1 MIYIKKIELHN
12 FQSHEYTEME
22 FDRGLNVILGNSDV
36 GKTAI
41 LRAIKWAL
49 YNEPKGDYFIRQGEK
64 EVSVKVTFSNGV
76 VVERAKTPSKNS
88 YFLVDSSGNEMRFE
102 GFGIDVPKEIT
113 DVTNMY
119 KVPLDNSNNK
129 TILNIAEQLDGP
141 FLLNEQASLRA
152 SAIGRLIG
160 VNYVDDAL
168 RNVVRDNKRT
178 NQEIVELRKNRDDLK
193 EQLDEFSYIKDYKEK
208 YEKITRIRNKIKDL
222 QDRLDLCIKL
232 KENLD
237 KNKIELEEISNLV
250 EKFKNLNKLE
260 IVIPNLENSLL
271 KKNNFENY
279 LEKIAKTDRE
289 IDLIKNNLDKLKS
302 LDDLSLRVS
311 KISENKNILFVYESL
326 YDKYK
331 KNIKELSEVNKDLKN
346 YKNIDEIQR
355 ISENLESKMDFYS
368 KIYGYRTDLNNIDSK
383 LALGNNYIKNFD
395 NNDNIDFISKNI
407 EDKSKNLKK
416 LEDIKENFKDL
427 SLKIFE
433 TKNEL
438 KNLDENIKDCTGSY
452 EKTILDVGV
461 CPFCYSKIDDESIE
475 HIKYHL
481 RND

>member
-1 MIYIKKIELHN
+1 MIYIKKVELHN

-64 EVSVKVTFSNGV
+64 DVSCKVTFSNGV
-76 VVERAKTPSKNS
+76 VVERLKTPSKNS
-88 YFLVDSSGNEMRFE
+88 YFLVDASGNEMRFE

-119 KVPLDNSNNK
+119 KVSLDNSNNK

-141 FLLNEQASLRA
+141 FLLNDQASLRA

-168 RNVVRDNKRT
+168 RTVVRDNKRT
-178 NQEIVELRKNRDDLK
+178 NQEIVELIKNKDDLK
-193 EQLDEFSYIKDYKEK
+193 KQLDEFSYIKEYKEK
-208 YEKITRIRNKIKDL
+208 FEKITRIRNKIKTL
-222 QDRLDLCIKL
+222 QDRLELISKI

-237 KNKIELEEISNLV
+237 KNRIELEDVSNLV
-250 EKFKNLNKLE
+250 EKFKSLNQLE
-260 IVIPNLENSLL
+260 IIIPNLENSLL

-279 LEKIAKTDRE
+279 LNKILKTHRE
-289 IDLIKNNLDKLKS
+289 IDLINNNLNKLKS
-302 LDDLSLRVS
+302 LDDFSLRVS
-311 KISENKNILFVYESL
+311 KISENKNFLAIYENL

-331 KNIKELSEVNKDLKN
+331 KNIRELSEVNNDIKH
-346 YKNIDEIQR
+346 YKNNDEIQK
-355 ISENLESKMDFYS
+355 ISENLENKINFYS
-368 KIYGYRTDLNNIDSK
+368 RIYVYKADLNNINSK
-383 LALGNNYIKNFD
+383 LELGNNYIKNFD
-395 NNDNIDFISKNI
+395 KNEIIDFISKTI
-407 EDKSKNLKK
+407 EDKAKILKK
-416 LEDIKENFKDL
+416 ISEVKDKFKEVSNEIFDVNDKLKSIDEDIKAY
-427 SLKIFE
+427 
-433 TKNEL
+433 TV
-438 KNLDENIKDCTGSY
+438 SY
-452 EKTILDVGV
+452 EKTILDMGV
-461 CPFCYSKIDDESIE
+461 CPFCYSKIDNESIE

>member
-88 YFLVDSSGNEMRFE
+88 YFLVDSSGNEMKFE

-208 YEKITRIRNKIKDL
+208 YEKITRIRNIIKDL
-222 QDRLDLCIKL
+222 QDRLDLCFKL

-237 KNKIELEEISNLV
+237 KNKIELKEISNLV

-260 IVIPNLENSLL
+260 IIIPSLENSLL

-279 LEKIAKTDRE
+279 FNKIEKTDRE
-289 IDLIKNNLDKLKS
+289 IELINSNLNKLKS

-311 KISENKNILFVYESL
+311 KINENKNSLAIYENL

-331 KNIKELSEVNKDLKN
+331 KNIKELSEVNSDLKN
-346 YKNIDEIQR
+346 YKNNDEIQR
-355 ISENLESKMDFYS
+355 ISENLENKMVFYS
-368 KIYGYRTDLNNIDSK
+368 KIYGYRADLNNIDSK

-395 NNDNIDFISKNI
+395 NNEKIDFISKSI

-416 LEDIKENFKDL
+416 LKDIKENFKDL

-433 TKNEL
+433 TNNEL
-438 KNLDENIKDCTGSY
+438 KNLDENIRDCTASY

-461 CPFCYSKIDDESIE
+461 CPFCYSKIDDQSIE

>member
-1 MIYIKKIELHN
+1 MIYIKKVELHN

-64 EVSVKVTFSNGV
+64 DVSVKVTFSNGV

-88 YFLVDSSGNEMRFE
+88 YFLIDSSGNEMRFE

-119 KVPLDNSNNK
+119 KVSLDNSNNK

-178 NQEIVELRKNRDDLK
+178 NQEIVELRKNKEDLK
-193 EQLDEFSYIKDYKEK
+193 EQLDEFSYIRDYKEK
-208 YEKITRIRNKIKDL
+208 YEKITKIRNKIKNL
-222 QDRLDLCIKL
+222 QDRLELSSKL

-237 KNKIELEEISNLV
+237 KNKIELEETSNLV
-250 EKFKNLNKLE
+250 EKFKSLNKLE
-260 IVIPNLENSLL
+260 ILIPNLENFIL

-279 LEKIAKTDRE
+279 LNKVVKTDSE
-289 IDLIKNNLDKLKS
+289 IDLINNNLNKLQS

-311 KISENKNILFVYESL
+311 KISENKNSLSIYENL

-331 KNIKELSEVNKDLKN
+331 KNIRELSEVNNALKN
-346 YKNIDEIQR
+346 YKNNDEIQK
-355 ISENLESKMDFYS
+355 ISEILKNKMDFYS
-368 KIYGYRTDLNNIDSK
+368 KIYGYRADLNNINSK
-383 LALGNNYIKNFD
+383 LILGNNYIKNFD
-395 NNDNIDFISKNI
+395 NNEKIDFISKNI
-407 EDKSKNLKK
+407 EDKSNYLIKLK
-416 LEDIKENFKDL
+416 DIKENIKDL
-427 SLKIFE
+427 SLKILD
-433 TKNEL
+433 TNNEL
-438 KNLDENIKDCTGSY
+438 KNLDENMRDCTSSY
-452 EKTILDVGV
+452 ERTIIDMGV

>member
-1 MIYIKKIELHN
+1 MIYIKKVELHN

-64 EVSVKVTFSNGV
+64 DVSCKVTFSNGV
-76 VVERAKTPSKNS
+76 IVERLKTPSKNS
-88 YFLVDSSGNEMRFE
+88 YFLVDASGNEMRFE

-119 KVPLDNSNNK
+119 KVSLDNSNNK

-141 FLLNEQASLRA
+141 FLLNDQASLRA

-168 RNVVRDNKRT
+168 RTVVRDNKRT
-178 NQEIVELRKNRDDLK
+178 NQEIVELIKNKEDLK
-193 EQLDEFSYIKDYKEK
+193 KQLDEFSYIKEYKEK
-208 YEKITRIRNKIKDL
+208 FEKITRIRNKIKTL
-222 QDRLDLCIKL
+222 QDRLELISKL

-237 KNKIELEEISNLV
+237 KNRIELEDVSNLV
-250 EKFKNLNKLE
+250 EKFKSLNQLE
-260 IVIPNLENSLL
+260 IIIPNLENSLL

-279 LEKIAKTDRE
+279 LNKILKTHRE
-289 IDLIKNNLDKLKS
+289 IDLINNNLNKLKS
-302 LDDLSLRVS
+302 LDDFSLRVS
-311 KISENKNILFVYESL
+311 KISENKNSLAIYENL

-331 KNIKELSEVNKDLKN
+331 KNIRELSEVNKDIKH
-346 YKNIDEIQR
+346 YKNNDEIQK
-355 ISENLESKMDFYS
+355 ISENLENKINFYS
-368 KIYGYRTDLNNIDSK
+368 RIYGYKADLNNINSK
-383 LALGNNYIKNFD
+383 LSLGNDYIKNFY
-395 NNDNIDFISKNI
+395 NNDKIDFISKTI
-407 EDKSKNLKK
+407 EDKTKILRKISDVKDKFKELSNEIFDVNDKLKSID
-416 LEDIKENFKDL
+416 EDIKAY
-427 SLKIFE
+427 
-433 TKNEL
+433 TV
-438 KNLDENIKDCTGSY
+438 SY
-452 EKTILDVGV
+452 EKTILDMGV
-461 CPFCYSKIDDESIE
+461 CPFCYSKIDNESIE

>member
-1 MIYIKKIELHN
+1 MIYIKKVELHN

-41 LRAIKWAL
+41 LRAIKWVL

-64 EVSVKVTFSNGV
+64 DVSVKVTFSNGV
-76 VVERAKTPSKNS
+76 VVERAKIPSKNS

-119 KVPLDNSNNK
+119 KVSLDNSNNK

-141 FLLNEQASLRA
+141 FLLNDQASLRA

-178 NQEIVELRKNRDDLK
+178 NQEIVELRKNKEDLK

-208 YEKITRIRNKIKDL
+208 YEKITKIRNKIKNL
-222 QDRLDLCIKL
+222 QDRLELSSKL

-237 KNKIELEEISNLV
+237 KNKIELEETSNLV
-250 EKFKNLNKLE
+250 EKFKSLNKLE
-260 IVIPNLENSLL
+260 ILIPNLENFIL

-279 LEKIAKTDRE
+279 LNKVVKTDSE
-289 IDLIKNNLDKLKS
+289 IDLINNNLNKLQS
-302 LDDLSLRVS
+302 LDDLSLRVL
-311 KISENKNILFVYESL
+311 KISENKNSLSIYENL

-331 KNIKELSEVNKDLKN
+331 KNIRELSEVNNALKN
-346 YKNIDEIQR
+346 YKNNDEIQT
-355 ISENLESKMDFYS
+355 ISEILKNKMDFYS
-368 KIYGYRTDLNNIDSK
+368 KIYGYRADLNNINSK
-383 LALGNNYIKNFD
+383 LILGNNYIKNFD
-395 NNDNIDFISKNI
+395 NNEKIDFISKNI
-407 EDKSKNLKK
+407 EDKSNYLIKLK
-416 LEDIKENFKDL
+416 DIKENFKDL
-427 SLKIFE
+427 SLKILE
-433 TKNEL
+433 TNNEL
-438 KNLDENIKDCTGSY
+438 KNLDENMRDCTSSY
-452 EKTILDVGV
+452 ERTIIDMGV

>member
-1 MIYIKKIELHN
+1 MIYIKKVELHN
-12 FQSHEYTEME
+12 FQSHEFTEME

-64 EVSVKVTFSNGV
+64 DVSCKVTFSNGV
-76 VVERAKTPSKNS
+76 IVERLKTPSKNS
-88 YFLVDSSGNEMRFE
+88 YFLVDASGNEMRFE

-119 KVPLDNSNNK
+119 KVSLDNSNNK

-141 FLLNEQASLRA
+141 LLLNDQASLRA

-168 RNVVRDNKRT
+168 RTVVRDNKRT
-178 NQEIVELRKNRDDLK
+178 NQEIVELIKNKEDLK
-193 EQLDEFSYIKDYKEK
+193 KQLDEFSYIKEYKEK
-208 YEKITRIRNKIKDL
+208 FEKITKIRNKIKTL
-222 QDRLDLCIKL
+222 QDRLELISKI

-237 KNKIELEEISNLV
+237 KNRIELEDVSNLV
-250 EKFKNLNKLE
+250 EKFKSLNQLE
-260 IVIPNLENSLL
+260 IIIPNLENSLL

-279 LEKIAKTDRE
+279 LNKILKTHRE
-289 IDLIKNNLDKLKS
+289 IDLINNNLNKLKS
-302 LDDLSLRVS
+302 LDDFSLRVS
-311 KISENKNILFVYESL
+311 KISENKNSLAIFENL

-331 KNIKELSEVNKDLKN
+331 KNIRELSEVNKDLKN
-346 YKNIDEIQR
+346 YKNNDEIQN
-355 ISENLESKMDFYS
+355 ISENLENKINFYS
-368 KIYGYRTDLNNIDSK
+368 KIYGYKADLNNINSK
-383 LALGNNYIKNFD
+383 LSLGNDYIKNFD
-395 NNDNIDFISKNI
+395 KNERIDFISKTI
-407 EDKSKNLKK
+407 EDKTKIFNKISDFKDKFKELSNEIFDVNDKLKSID
-416 LEDIKENFKDL
+416 EDIKAY
-427 SLKIFE
+427 
-433 TKNEL
+433 TV
-438 KNLDENIKDCTGSY
+438 SY
-452 EKTILDVGV
+452 EKTILDMGV
-461 CPFCYSKIDDESIE
+461 CPFCYSKIDNESIE

>member
-1 MIYIKKIELHN
+1 MIYIKKVELHN
-12 FQSHEYTEME
+12 FQSHEFTEME

-64 EVSVKVTFSNGV
+64 DVSCKVTFSNGV
-76 VVERAKTPSKNS
+76 VVERLKTPSKNS
-88 YFLVDSSGNEMRFE
+88 YFLVDASGNEMRFE

-119 KVPLDNSNNK
+119 KVSLDNSNNK

-168 RNVVRDNKRT
+168 RTVVRDNKRT
-178 NQEIVELRKNRDDLK
+178 NQEIVELIKNKEDLK
-193 EQLDEFSYIKDYKEK
+193 KQLDEFSYIKEYKEK
-208 YEKITRIRNKIKDL
+208 FEKITKIRNKIKTL
-222 QDRLDLCIKL
+222 QDRLELISKI

-237 KNKIELEEISNLV
+237 KNRIELEDVSNLV
-250 EKFKNLNKLE
+250 EKFKSLNQLE
-260 IVIPNLENSLL
+260 IIIPNLENSLL

-279 LEKIAKTDRE
+279 LNKILKTHRE
-289 IDLIKNNLDKLKS
+289 IDLINNNLNKLKS
-302 LDDLSLRVS
+302 LDDFSLRVS
-311 KISENKNILFVYESL
+311 KISENKNSLAIFENL

-331 KNIKELSEVNKDLKN
+331 KNIRELSEVNKDLKN
-346 YKNIDEIQR
+346 YKNNDEIQN
-355 ISENLESKMDFYS
+355 ISENLENKINFYS
-368 KIYGYRTDLNNIDSK
+368 KIYGYKADLNNINSK
-383 LALGNNYIKNFD
+383 LSLGNDYIKNFD
-395 NNDNIDFISKNI
+395 KNERIDFISKTI
-407 EDKSKNLKK
+407 EDKTKIFNKISDFKDKFKELSNEIFDVNDKLKSID
-416 LEDIKENFKDL
+416 EDIKAY
-427 SLKIFE
+427 
-433 TKNEL
+433 TV
-438 KNLDENIKDCTGSY
+438 SY
-452 EKTILDVGV
+452 EKTILDMGV
-461 CPFCYSKIDDESIE
+461 CPFCYSKIDNESIE

>member
-76 VVERAKTPSKNS
+76 VVERAKTQSKNS

-222 QDRLDLCIKL
+222 QDRLDFCFKL

-260 IVIPNLENSLL
+260 IIIPNLENSLL

-279 LEKIAKTDRE
+279 FNKIEKTDRE
-289 IDLIKNNLDKLKS
+289 IELINSNLNKLKS

-311 KISENKNILFVYESL
+311 KINENKNSLAIYENLF
-326 YDKYK
+326 DKYK
-331 KNIKELSEVNKDLKN
+331 KTIKELSEVIKDLKN
-346 YKNIDEIQR
+346 YKNNDEIQR
-355 ISENLESKMDFYS
+355 ISENLENKMVFYS
-368 KIYGYRTDLNNIDSK
+368 KIYGYRVDLNNMNSK

-395 NNDNIDFISKNI
+395 NNEKIDFISKSI

-416 LEDIKENFKDL
+416 LKDIKENFKDL

-433 TKNEL
+433 TNNEL
-438 KNLDENIKDCTGSY
+438 KKLDENIKDCTASY

-461 CPFCYSKIDDESIE
+461 CPFCYSKIDDQSIE

>member
-1 MIYIKKIELHN
+1 MIYIKKVELHN

-41 LRAIKWAL
+41 LRAIKWSL

-64 EVSVKVTFSNGV
+64 DVSCKVTFSNGV
-76 VVERAKTPSKNS
+76 IVERLKTPSKNS
-88 YFLVDSSGNEMRFE
+88 YFLVDASGNEMRFE

-119 KVPLDNSNNK
+119 KVSLDNSNNK

-141 FLLNEQASLRA
+141 FLLNDQASLRA

-168 RNVVRDNKRT
+168 RTVVRDNKRT
-178 NQEIVELRKNRDDLK
+178 NQEIVELIKNKEDLK
-193 EQLDEFSYIKDYKEK
+193 KQLDEFSYIKEYKEK
-208 YEKITRIRNKIKDL
+208 FEKITKIRNKIKTL
-222 QDRLDLCIKL
+222 QDRLELISKI

-237 KNKIELEEISNLV
+237 KNRIELEDVSNLV
-250 EKFKNLNKLE
+250 EKFKSLNQLE
-260 IVIPNLENSLL
+260 IIIPNLENSLL

-279 LEKIAKTDRE
+279 LNKILKTHRE
-289 IDLIKNNLDKLKS
+289 IDLINYNLNKLKS
-302 LDDLSLRVS
+302 LDDFSLRVS
-311 KISENKNILFVYESL
+311 KISKNKNSLAIFENL

-331 KNIKELSEVNKDLKN
+331 KNIRELSEVNKDLKN
-346 YKNIDEIQR
+346 YKNNDEIQK
-355 ISENLESKMDFYS
+355 ISENLVNKMNFYS
-368 KIYGYRTDLNNIDSK
+368 RIYGYKADLNNIDSK
-383 LALGNNYIKNFD
+383 LELGNNYIKNFEK
-395 NNDNIDFISKNI
+395 NEKIDFISKTI
-407 EDKSKNLKK
+407 EDKTKILRKISDVKDKFKELSNEIFDVNDKLKNID
-416 LEDIKENFKDL
+416 EDIKAY
-427 SLKIFE
+427 
-433 TKNEL
+433 TV
-438 KNLDENIKDCTGSY
+438 SY
-452 EKTILDVGV
+452 EKTILDMGV
-461 CPFCYSKIDDESIE
+461 CPFCYSKIDNESIE

>member
-1 MIYIKKIELHN
+1 MIYIKKVELHN

-64 EVSVKVTFSNGV
+64 DVSCKVTFSNGV
-76 VVERAKTPSKNS
+76 VVERLKTPSKNS
-88 YFLVDSSGNEMRFE
+88 YFLVDASGNEMRFE

-119 KVPLDNSNNK
+119 KVSLDNSNNK

-141 FLLNEQASLRA
+141 FLLNDQASLRA

-168 RNVVRDNKRT
+168 RTVVRDNKRT
-178 NQEIVELRKNRDDLK
+178 NQEIVELIKNKDDLK
-193 EQLDEFSYIKDYKEK
+193 KQLDEFSYIKEYKEK
-208 YEKITRIRNKIKDL
+208 FEKITRIRNKIKTL
-222 QDRLDLCIKL
+222 QDRLELISKI

-237 KNKIELEEISNLV
+237 KNRIELEDVSNLV
-250 EKFKNLNKLE
+250 EKFKSLNQLE
-260 IVIPNLENSLL
+260 IIIPNLENSLL

-279 LEKIAKTDRE
+279 LNKILKTHRE
-289 IDLIKNNLDKLKS
+289 IDLINNNLNKLKS
-302 LDDLSLRVS
+302 LDDFSLRVS
-311 KISENKNILFVYESL
+311 KISENKNFLAIYENL

-331 KNIKELSEVNKDLKN
+331 KNIRELSEVNNDIKH
-346 YKNIDEIQR
+346 YKNNDEIQK
-355 ISENLESKMDFYS
+355 ISENLENKINFYS
-368 KIYGYRTDLNNIDSK
+368 RIYVYKADLNNINSK
-383 LALGNNYIKNFD
+383 LELGNNYIKNFD
-395 NNDNIDFISKNI
+395 KNERIDFISKTI
-407 EDKSKNLKK
+407 EDKAKILKK
-416 LEDIKENFKDL
+416 ISEVKDKFKEVSNEIFDVNDKLKSIDEDIKAY
-427 SLKIFE
+427 
-433 TKNEL
+433 TV
-438 KNLDENIKDCTGSY
+438 SY
-452 EKTILDVGV
+452 EKTILDMGV
-461 CPFCYSKIDDESIE
+461 CPFCYSKIDNESIE

>member
-1 MIYIKKIELHN
+1 MIYIKKVELHN

-36 GKTAI
+36 GKTTI

-64 EVSVKVTFSNGV
+64 DVSCKVTFSNGV
-76 VVERAKTPSKNS
+76 VVERLKTPSKNS
-88 YFLVDSSGNEMRFE
+88 YFLVDASGNEMRFE

-119 KVPLDNSNNK
+119 KVSLDNSNNK

-141 FLLNEQASLRA
+141 FLLNDQASLRA

-168 RNVVRDNKRT
+168 RTVVRDNKRT
-178 NQEIVELRKNRDDLK
+178 NQEIVELIKNKEDLK
-193 EQLDEFSYIKDYKEK
+193 KQLDEFSYIKEYKEK
-208 YEKITRIRNKIKDL
+208 FEKITRIRNKIKTL
-222 QDRLDLCIKL
+222 QDRLELISKI

-237 KNKIELEEISNLV
+237 KNRIELEDVSNLV
-250 EKFKNLNKLE
+250 EKFKSLNQLE
-260 IVIPNLENSLL
+260 IIIPNLENSLL

-279 LEKIAKTDRE
+279 LNKILKTHRE
-289 IDLIKNNLDKLKS
+289 IDLINNNLNKLKS
-302 LDDLSLRVS
+302 LDDFSLRVS
-311 KISENKNILFVYESL
+311 KISENKNSLAIFENL

-331 KNIKELSEVNKDLKN
+331 KNIRELSEVNKDLKN
-346 YKNIDEIQR
+346 YKNNDEIQK
-355 ISENLESKMDFYS
+355 ISENLENKINFYS
-368 KIYGYRTDLNNIDSK
+368 RIYAYKADLNNINSK
-383 LALGNNYIKNFD
+383 LELGNNYIKNFD
-395 NNDNIDFISKNI
+395 KNERIDFISKTI
-407 EDKSKNLKK
+407 EDKAKILKK
-416 LEDIKENFKDL
+416 ISEVKDKFKEVSNEIFDVNDKLKSIDEDIKAYT
-427 SLKIFE
+427 I
-433 TKNEL
+433 
-438 KNLDENIKDCTGSY
+438 SY
-452 EKTILDVGV
+452 EKTILDMGV
-461 CPFCYSKIDDESIE
+461 CPFCYSKIDNESIE

>member
-1 MIYIKKIELHN
+1 MIYIKKVELHN

-64 EVSVKVTFSNGV
+64 DVSVKVTFSNGV

-88 YFLVDSSGNEMRFE
+88 YFLVDSSGNEMKFE

-119 KVPLDNSNNK
+119 KVSLDNSNNK

-178 NQEIVELRKNRDDLK
+178 NQEIVELRKNKEDLK

-208 YEKITRIRNKIKDL
+208 YEKITKIRNKIKNL
-222 QDRLDLCIKL
+222 QDRLELSSKL

-237 KNKIELEEISNLV
+237 KNKIELEETSNLV
-250 EKFKNLNKLE
+250 EKFKSLNKLE
-260 IVIPNLENSLL
+260 ILIPNLENFIL

-279 LEKIAKTDRE
+279 LNKVVKTDSE
-289 IDLIKNNLDKLKS
+289 IDLINNNLNKLKS

-311 KISENKNILFVYESL
+311 KISENKNSLSIYENL
-326 YDKYK
+326 YNKYK
-331 KNIKELSEVNKDLKN
+331 KNIRELSEVNNALKI
-346 YKNIDEIQR
+346 YKNNDEIQK
-355 ISENLESKMDFYS
+355 ISEILKNKIDFYS
-368 KIYGYRTDLNNIDSK
+368 KIYGYRADLNNINSK
-383 LALGNNYIKNFD
+383 LILGNNYIKNFD
-395 NNDNIDFISKNI
+395 NNEKIDFISKNI
-407 EDKSKNLKK
+407 EDKSNYLIKLK
-416 LEDIKENFKDL
+416 DIKENFKDL
-427 SLKIFE
+427 SLKILE
-433 TKNEL
+433 TNNEL
-438 KNLDENIKDCTGSY
+438 KNLDENMRDCTSSY
-452 EKTILDVGV
+452 ERTIIDMGV

>member
-1 MIYIKKIELHN
+1 MIYIKKVELHN

-36 GKTAI
+36 GKTTI

-64 EVSVKVTFSNGV
+64 DVSCKVTFSNGV
-76 VVERAKTPSKNS
+76 VVERLKTPSKNS
-88 YFLVDSSGNEMRFE
+88 YFLVDASGNEMRFE

-119 KVPLDNSNNK
+119 KVSLDNSNNK

-141 FLLNEQASLRA
+141 FLLNDQASLRA

-168 RNVVRDNKRT
+168 RTVVRDNKRT
-178 NQEIVELRKNRDDLK
+178 NQEIVELIKNKEDLK
-193 EQLDEFSYIKDYKEK
+193 KQLDEFSYIKEYKEK
-208 YEKITRIRNKIKDL
+208 FEKITRIRNKIKTL
-222 QDRLDLCIKL
+222 QDRLELISKI

-237 KNKIELEEISNLV
+237 KNRIELEDVSNLV
-250 EKFKNLNKLE
+250 EKFKSLNQLE
-260 IVIPNLENSLL
+260 IIIPNLENSLL

-279 LEKIAKTDRE
+279 LNKILKTHRE
-289 IDLIKNNLDKLKS
+289 IDLINNNLNKLKS
-302 LDDLSLRVS
+302 LDDFSLRVS
-311 KISENKNILFVYESL
+311 KISENKNSLAIFENL

-331 KNIKELSEVNKDLKN
+331 KNIRELSEVNKDLKN
-346 YKNIDEIQR
+346 YKNNDEIQK
-355 ISENLESKMDFYS
+355 ISENLENKINFYS
-368 KIYGYRTDLNNIDSK
+368 RIYAYKADLNNINSK
-383 LALGNNYIKNFD
+383 LELGNNYIKNFD
-395 NNDNIDFISKNI
+395 KNERIDFISKTI
-407 EDKSKNLKK
+407 EDKAKILKK
-416 LEDIKENFKDL
+416 ISEVKDKFKEVSNEIFDVNDKLKSIDEDIKAY
-427 SLKIFE
+427 
-433 TKNEL
+433 TV
-438 KNLDENIKDCTGSY
+438 SY
-452 EKTILDVGV
+452 EKTILDMGV
-461 CPFCYSKIDDESIE
+461 CPFCYSKIDNESIE

>member
-1 MIYIKKIELHN
+1 MIYIKKVELHN
-12 FQSHEYTEME
+12 FQSHEFTEME

-64 EVSVKVTFSNGV
+64 DVSCKVTFSNGV
-76 VVERAKTPSKNS
+76 VVERLKTPSKNS
-88 YFLVDSSGNEMRFE
+88 YFLVDASGNEMRFE

-119 KVPLDNSNNK
+119 KVSLDNSNNK

-168 RNVVRDNKRT
+168 RTVVRDNKRT
-178 NQEIVELRKNRDDLK
+178 NQEIVELIKNKEDLK
-193 EQLDEFSYIKDYKEK
+193 KQLDEFSYIKEYKEK
-208 YEKITRIRNKIKDL
+208 FEKITKIRNKIKKL
-222 QDRLDLCIKL
+222 QDRLELISKI

-237 KNKIELEEISNLV
+237 KNRIELEDVSNLV
-250 EKFKNLNKLE
+250 EKFKSLNQLE
-260 IVIPNLENSLL
+260 IIIPNLENSLL

-279 LEKIAKTDRE
+279 LNKILKTHRE
-289 IDLIKNNLDKLKS
+289 IDLINNNLNKLKS
-302 LDDLSLRVS
+302 LDDFSLRVS
-311 KISENKNILFVYESL
+311 KISENKNSLAIYENL

-331 KNIKELSEVNKDLKN
+331 KNIRELSEVNKDIKH
-346 YKNIDEIQR
+346 YKNNDEIQK
-355 ISENLESKMDFYS
+355 ISENLENKINFYS
-368 KIYGYRTDLNNIDSK
+368 KIYGYKADLNNINSK
-383 LALGNNYIKNFD
+383 LSLGNDYIKNFY
-395 NNDNIDFISKNI
+395 NNDKIDFISKTI
-407 EDKSKNLKK
+407 EDKAKILNKISDFKDKFKELSNEIFDVNDKLKSID
-416 LEDIKENFKDL
+416 EDIKAY
-427 SLKIFE
+427 
-433 TKNEL
+433 TV
-438 KNLDENIKDCTGSY
+438 SY
-452 EKTILDVGV
+452 EKTILDMGV
-461 CPFCYSKIDDESIE
+461 CPFCYSKIDNESIE

>member
-178 NQEIVELRKNRDDLK
+178 NQEIVELRKNKDDLK

-222 QDRLDLCIKL
+222 QDRLNFCFKL

-250 EKFKNLNKLE
+250 ENFKNLNQLE
-260 IVIPNLENSLL
+260 IIIPNLENSLL

-279 LEKIAKTDRE
+279 FNKIEKTDRE
-289 IDLIKNNLDKLKS
+289 IELINSNLNKLKS

-311 KISENKNILFVYESL
+311 KINENKNSLAIYENLF
-326 YDKYK
+326 DKYK
-331 KNIKELSEVNKDLKN
+331 KNIKELSEVNSDLKN
-346 YKNIDEIQR
+346 YKNNDEIQR
-355 ISENLESKMDFYS
+355 ISENLENKMVFYS
-368 KIYGYRTDLNNIDSK
+368 KIYGYRADLNNIDSK

-395 NNDNIDFISKNI
+395 NNEKIDFISKSI

-416 LEDIKENFKDL
+416 LKDIKENFKDL

-433 TKNEL
+433 TNNEL
-438 KNLDENIKDCTGSY
+438 KKLDENIKDCTASY

-461 CPFCYSKIDDESIE
+461 CPFCYSKIDDQSIE

>member
-1 MIYIKKIELHN
+1 MIYIKKVELHN
-12 FQSHEYTEME
+12 FQSHEFTEME

-64 EVSVKVTFSNGV
+64 DVSCKVTFSNGV
-76 VVERAKTPSKNS
+76 VVERLKTPSKNS
-88 YFLVDSSGNEMRFE
+88 YFLVDASGNEMRFE

-119 KVPLDNSNNK
+119 KVSLDNSNNK

-141 FLLNEQASLRA
+141 FLLNDQASLRA

-168 RNVVRDNKRT
+168 RTVVRDNKRT
-178 NQEIVELRKNRDDLK
+178 NQEIVELIKNKDDLK
-193 EQLDEFSYIKDYKEK
+193 KQLDEFSYIKEYKEK
-208 YEKITRIRNKIKDL
+208 FEKITKIRNKIKTL
-222 QDRLDLCIKL
+222 QDRLELISKI

-237 KNKIELEEISNLV
+237 KNRIELEDVSNLV
-250 EKFKNLNKLE
+250 EKFKSLNQLE
-260 IVIPNLENSLL
+260 IIIPNLENSLL

-279 LEKIAKTDRE
+279 LNKILKTHRE
-289 IDLIKNNLDKLKS
+289 IDLINNNLNKLKS
-302 LDDLSLRVS
+302 LDDFSLRVS
-311 KISENKNILFVYESL
+311 KISENKNFLAIYENL

-331 KNIKELSEVNKDLKN
+331 KNIRELSEVNNDIKH
-346 YKNIDEIQR
+346 YKNNDEIQK
-355 ISENLESKMDFYS
+355 ISENLENKINFYS
-368 KIYGYRTDLNNIDSK
+368 RIYVYKADLNNINSK
-383 LALGNNYIKNFD
+383 LELGNNYIKNFD
-395 NNDNIDFISKNI
+395 KNERIDFISKTI
-407 EDKSKNLKK
+407 EDKAKILKK
-416 LEDIKENFKDL
+416 ISEVKDKFKEVSNEIFDVNDKLKSIDEDIKAY
-427 SLKIFE
+427 
-433 TKNEL
+433 TV
-438 KNLDENIKDCTGSY
+438 SY
-452 EKTILDVGV
+452 EKTILDMGV
-461 CPFCYSKIDDESIE
+461 CPFCYSKIDNESIE

>member
-1 MIYIKKIELHN
+1 MIYIKKVELHN

-64 EVSVKVTFSNGV
+64 DVSCKVTFSNGV
-76 VVERAKTPSKNS
+76 VVERLKTPSKNS
-88 YFLVDSSGNEMRFE
+88 YFLVDASGNEMRFE

-119 KVPLDNSNNK
+119 KVSLDNSNNK

-141 FLLNEQASLRA
+141 FLLNDQASLRA

-168 RNVVRDNKRT
+168 RTVVRDNKRT
-178 NQEIVELRKNRDDLK
+178 NQEIVELIKNKDDLK
-193 EQLDEFSYIKDYKEK
+193 KQLDEFSYIKEYKEK
-208 YEKITRIRNKIKDL
+208 FEKITRIRNKIKTL
-222 QDRLDLCIKL
+222 QDRLELISKI

-237 KNKIELEEISNLV
+237 KNRIELEDVSNLV
-250 EKFKNLNKLE
+250 EKFKSLNQLE
-260 IVIPNLENSLL
+260 IIIPNLENSLL

-279 LEKIAKTDRE
+279 LNKILKTHRE
-289 IDLIKNNLDKLKS
+289 IDLINNNLNKLKS
-302 LDDLSLRVS
+302 LDDFSLRVS
-311 KISENKNILFVYESL
+311 KISENKNSLAIFENL

-331 KNIKELSEVNKDLKN
+331 KNIRELSEVNKDLKN
-346 YKNIDEIQR
+346 YKNNDEIQK
-355 ISENLESKMDFYS
+355 ISENLENKINFYS
-368 KIYGYRTDLNNIDSK
+368 RIYAYKADLNNINSK
-383 LALGNNYIKNFD
+383 LELGNNYIKNFD
-395 NNDNIDFISKNI
+395 KNERIDFISKTI
-407 EDKSKNLKK
+407 EDKAKILKK
-416 LEDIKENFKDL
+416 ISEVKDKFKEVSNEIFDVNDKLKSIDEDIKAY
-427 SLKIFE
+427 
-433 TKNEL
+433 TV
-438 KNLDENIKDCTGSY
+438 SY
-452 EKTILDVGV
+452 EKTILDMGV
-461 CPFCYSKIDDESIE
+461 CPFCYSKIDNESIE

>member
-1 MIYIKKIELHN
+1 MIYIKKVELHN

-64 EVSVKVTFSNGV
+64 DVSVKVTFSNGV

-119 KVPLDNSNNK
+119 KVSLDNSNNK

-178 NQEIVELRKNRDDLK
+178 NQEIVELRKNKEDLK

-208 YEKITRIRNKIKDL
+208 YEKITKIRNKIKNL
-222 QDRLDLCIKL
+222 QDRFELSSKL

-237 KNKIELEEISNLV
+237 KNKIELEETSNLV
-250 EKFKNLNKLE
+250 EKFKSLNKLE
-260 IVIPNLENSLL
+260 ILIPNLENFIL

-279 LEKIAKTDRE
+279 LNKVVKTDSE
-289 IDLIKNNLDKLKS
+289 IDLINNNLNKLKS

-311 KISENKNILFVYESL
+311 KISENKNSLSIYENL

-331 KNIKELSEVNKDLKN
+331 KNIRELSEVNNALKN
-346 YKNIDEIQR
+346 YKNNDEIQK
-355 ISENLESKMDFYS
+355 ISEILKNKMDFYS
-368 KIYGYRTDLNNIDSK
+368 KIYGYRADLNNINSK
-383 LALGNNYIKNFD
+383 LILGNNYIKNFD
-395 NNDNIDFISKNI
+395 NNEKIDFISKNI
-407 EDKSKNLKK
+407 EDKSNYLIKLK
-416 LEDIKENFKDL
+416 DIKENFKDL
-427 SLKIFE
+427 SLKILE
-433 TKNEL
+433 TNNEL
-438 KNLDENIKDCTGSY
+438 KNLDENMRDCTSSY
-452 EKTILDVGV
+452 ERTIIDMGV

>member
-1 MIYIKKIELHN
+1 MIYIKKVELHN

-64 EVSVKVTFSNGV
+64 DVSCKVTFSNRV
-76 VVERAKTPSKNS
+76 VVERLKTPSKNS
-88 YFLVDSSGNEMRFE
+88 YFLVDASGNEMRFE

-119 KVPLDNSNNK
+119 KVSLDNSNNK

-141 FLLNEQASLRA
+141 FLLNDQASLRA

-160 VNYVDDAL
+160 VNYVDNAL
-168 RNVVRDNKRT
+168 RTVVRDNKRT
-178 NQEIVELRKNRDDLK
+178 NQEIVELIKNKEDLK
-193 EQLDEFSYIKDYKEK
+193 KQLDEFSYIKEYKEK
-208 YEKITRIRNKIKDL
+208 FEKITKIRNKIKKL
-222 QDRLDLCIKL
+222 QDRLELISKI

-237 KNKIELEEISNLV
+237 KNRIELEDVSNLV
-250 EKFKNLNKLE
+250 EKFKSLNQLE
-260 IVIPNLENSLL
+260 IIIPNLENSLL

-279 LEKIAKTDRE
+279 LNKILKTHRE
-289 IDLIKNNLDKLKS
+289 IDLINNNLNKLKS
-302 LDDLSLRVS
+302 LDDFSLRVS
-311 KISENKNILFVYESL
+311 KISENKNSLAIYENL

-331 KNIKELSEVNKDLKN
+331 KNIRELSEVNKDIKH
-346 YKNIDEIQR
+346 YKSNDEIQK
-355 ISENLESKMDFYS
+355 ISENLENKINFYS
-368 KIYGYRTDLNNIDSK
+368 RIYGYKADLNNINSK
-383 LALGNNYIKNFD
+383 LSLGNDYIKNFY
-395 NNDNIDFISKNI
+395 NNDKIDFISKTI
-407 EDKSKNLKK
+407 EDKTKIFNKISDFKDKFKELSNEIFDVNDKLKSID
-416 LEDIKENFKDL
+416 EDIKAY
-427 SLKIFE
+427 
-433 TKNEL
+433 TV
-438 KNLDENIKDCTGSY
+438 SY
-452 EKTILDVGV
+452 EKTILDMGV
-461 CPFCYSKIDDESIE
+461 CPFCYSKIDNESIE

>member
-1 MIYIKKIELHN
+1 MIYIKKVELHN

-64 EVSVKVTFSNGV
+64 DVSVKVTFSNGV

-119 KVPLDNSNNK
+119 KVSLDNSNNK

-178 NQEIVELRKNRDDLK
+178 NQEIVELGKNKEDLK

-208 YEKITRIRNKIKDL
+208 YEKITKIRNKIKNL
-222 QDRLDLCIKL
+222 QDRLELSSKL

-237 KNKIELEEISNLV
+237 KNKIELEETSNLV
-250 EKFKNLNKLE
+250 EKFNSLNKLE
-260 IVIPNLENSLL
+260 ILIPNLENFIL

-279 LEKIAKTDRE
+279 LNKVVKTDSE
-289 IDLIKNNLDKLKS
+289 IDLINNNLNKLQS

-311 KISENKNILFVYESL
+311 KISENKNSLSIYENL

-331 KNIKELSEVNKDLKN
+331 KNIRELSEVNNALKN
-346 YKNIDEIQR
+346 YRNNDEIQK
-355 ISENLESKMDFYS
+355 ISEILKNKMDFYS
-368 KIYGYRTDLNNIDSK
+368 KIYGYRADLNNINSK
-383 LALGNNYIKNFD
+383 LILGNNYIKNFD
-395 NNDNIDFISKNI
+395 NNEKIDFISKNI
-407 EDKSKNLKK
+407 EDKSNYLIKLK
-416 LEDIKENFKDL
+416 DIKENFKDL
-427 SLKIFE
+427 SLKILE
-433 TKNEL
+433 TNNEL
-438 KNLDENIKDCTGSY
+438 KNLDENMRDCTSSY
-452 EKTILDVGV
+452 ERTIIDMGV

>member
-1 MIYIKKIELHN
+1 MIYIKKVELHN

-64 EVSVKVTFSNGV
+64 DVSCKVTFSNGV
-76 VVERAKTPSKNS
+76 VVERLKTPSKNS
-88 YFLVDSSGNEMRFE
+88 YFLVDASGNEMRFE

-119 KVPLDNSNNK
+119 KVSLDNSNNK

-141 FLLNEQASLRA
+141 FLLNDQASLRA

-168 RNVVRDNKRT
+168 RTVVRDNKRT
-178 NQEIVELRKNRDDLK
+178 NQEIVELIKNKENLK
-193 EQLDEFSYIKDYKEK
+193 KQLDEFSYIKEYKEK
-208 YEKITRIRNKIKDL
+208 FEKITRIRNKIKTL
-222 QDRLDLCIKL
+222 QDRLELISKL
-232 KENLD
+232 KENFD
-237 KNKIELEEISNLV
+237 KNRIELEDVSNLV
-250 EKFKNLNKLE
+250 EKFKSLNQLE
-260 IVIPNLENSLL
+260 IIIPNLENSLL

-279 LEKIAKTDRE
+279 LNKILKTHRE
-289 IDLIKNNLDKLKS
+289 IDLINNNLNKLKS
-302 LDDLSLRVS
+302 LDDFSLMVS
-311 KISENKNILFVYESL
+311 KISENKNSLAIYENL

-331 KNIKELSEVNKDLKN
+331 KNIRDLSEVNKDIKH
-346 YKNIDEIQR
+346 YKNNDEIQK
-355 ISENLESKMDFYS
+355 ISENLENKINFYS
-368 KIYGYRTDLNNIDSK
+368 RIYGYKADLNNINSK
-383 LALGNNYIKNFD
+383 LSLGNDYIKNFF
-395 NNDNIDFISKNI
+395 NNDKIDFISKTI
-407 EDKSKNLKK
+407 EDKAKILKK
-416 LEDIKENFKDL
+416 ISEVKDKFKELSNEIFDENDKLKSIDEDIKAH
-427 SLKIFE
+427 
-433 TKNEL
+433 TV
-438 KNLDENIKDCTGSY
+438 SY
-452 EKTILDVGV
+452 EKTILDMGV
-461 CPFCYSKIDDESIE
+461 CPFCYSKIDNESIE